1 MMTGEQDAAV
11 VKIKGAWQQA
21 LFFSV
26 QKTSRITDLAG
37 VHKHD
42 SILLIALQ
50 IYYFLLQEG
59 AYLIAVW

>member
-11 VKIKGAWQQA
+11 VKIKGAWLQA

-26 QKTSRITDLAG
+26 QNTSRITDLA
-37 VHKHD
+37 D